1 MIKRATSPFKKS
13 HSRQTSVDESLSGAN
28 GQHTRT
34 VSGGSFHNLTASH
47 SRQASQGASSSHPPV
62 SGANQ
67 THHRTT
73 SRSSNTSQGSNFLAE
88 QYDRDRRTLID
99 CCFTKPDSKTNAPP
113 NNYMTHVRII
123 EDAKYPSSRPAPDS
137 RLENKKK
144 RVLVV
149 SSKPN
154 NPNAIQIH
162 KARENSDGTFQ
173 IGRTW
178 DLKEFVRIES
188 DTVIAEGFLVTMGK
202 KYYWETN
209 SAKEKTVFV
218 KTLIKIYMQVFDGRV
233 PELVNWDLSMFYLDE
248 RSYQRAVI
256 TRHGSSQPTSP
267 TVEKPMAQ
275 VQMQRE
281 MNSSTPSGGST
292 GVSVQ
297 AMPRSQ
303 KRVQQNAPQQQSYQ
317 QNVQQQQSYQQ
328 NVPPQQSYQQNVAQ
342 QQSYQQNAPQNVP
355 QRRSQQQTE
364 GTPPPPKNAQ
374 RNSLNKAP
382 YSSATTINR
391 LSNQYHDDMGSSPY
405 AESDDFQTPR
415 HDVYSAQSPVKNA
428 PDLEYQSTHSG
439 SSRSPVP
446 VAHSNSEAASGSTDL
461 YPADEPQPRSA
472 NRPASRS
479 PQRNAYQGRPRS
491 TVDLYSPS
499 NIHRNSQLGVNEPAA
514 GEKSLKRANVTSLD
528 DEYENMQPIS
538 FNNLGQDKG
547 SSRESPQRSA
557 IDLNDQSSEEESL
570 DLNNENAR
578 EELDLNANPQ
588 AQTRLEHNKAP
599 AVNEDDDLNT
609 SIHDYPLN
617 EAADLSFERGD
628 EVRYSQ
634 VIEPGTPHV
643 YHEVTTIQ
651 EESQTKLPEMVGT
664 DIAMEKADEKQK
676 KKKIVDVND
685 EALLETLTDVNW
697 NPDDDTGKLLER
709 IDLQL
714 AEIEHKFNTNI
725 LALENV
731 GADLKTFE
739 EDVDK
744 ECDKMNPTFAL
755 YLMELNTFADDI
767 DYVESRDNGLQI
779 ESANKKML
787 WNTLSDLLNTVSLD
801 EETLKELL
809 KCPIR
814 EKTLPWM
821 ETQLDS
827 LSRAIKAIRGV
838 SNEDAYSLQDMQALK
853 KRRQYYEKVTELFLE
868 RVVAEMGTMFE
879 YIRNNGTTKD
889 QLVNILQRLLTFS
902 SLIIFCKEISTTSY
916 NAIMNKWNKN
926 VHSVYNDMWIKII
939 KKLQDES
946 MGGREVVHGIANQ
959 PGEDKLL
966 EQWTTYKK
974 TRKITTD
981 MTLSSNTLTYII
993 DTLNLIEQQCIVY
1006 QNYVDNFFHISS
1018 TETYTEYV
1026 KKFKDPSS
1034 RIIDL
1039 SRVSVMDSDRDSALK
1054 KSQLVSKVFNPVV
1067 TQLISYFVEM
1077 MKFNQSTAPSVM
1089 LILEQKLRQIESTD
1103 QEFLIDTFTRI
1114 LTQLKQ
1120 LWAGFMEDELLY
1132 VERIATD
1139 TSSKAVLPTV
1149 VGLPIF
1155 IKNTQDALLFTQEKT
1170 NAKDFN
1176 NYEVPRM
1183 VNESF
1188 SSLCG
1193 SIVHLLAQQ
1202 VDNNV
1207 VSGKQK
1213 TALSTDQLTQAI
1225 TLLENTN
1232 WLIELLTLLNVPLK
1246 GIFEKP
1252 IQESKRIFDIEKDIY
1267 ANFLLQDAIPKLT
1280 SFVNGATHVVEAS
1293 PNQASSP
1300 AMWGAYSKSNL
1311 QNILTSYNSKEI
1323 NVLATRLHK
1332 RLLKHF
1338 TSGQPDIMRDN
1349 LCDKL
1354 WSCLQGQT
1362 VSLYLRLYTLI
1373 DKYYKGTHVKFSKN
1387 DIISSFE
1394 LFKETQV

>member
-1 MIKRATSPFKKS
+1 
-13 HSRQTSVDESLSGAN
+13 
-28 GQHTRT
+28 
-34 VSGGSFHNLTASH
+34 
-47 SRQASQGASSSHPPV
+47 
-62 SGANQ
+62 
-67 THHRTT
+67 
-73 SRSSNTSQGSNFLAE
+73 
-88 QYDRDRRTLID
+88 
-99 CCFTKPDSKTNAPP
+99 
-113 NNYMTHVRII
+113 
-123 EDAKYPSSRPAPDS
+123 
-137 RLENKKK
+137 
-144 RVLVV
+144 
-149 SSKPN
+149 
-154 NPNAIQIH
+154 
-162 KARENSDGTFQ
+162 
-173 IGRTW
+173 
-178 DLKEFVRIES
+178 
-188 DTVIAEGFLVTMGK
+188 
-202 KYYWETN
+202 
-209 SAKEKTVFV
+209 
-218 KTLIKIYMQVFDGRV
+218 
-233 PELVNWDLSMFYLDE
+233 
-248 RSYQRAVI
+248 
-256 TRHGSSQPTSP
+256 
-267 TVEKPMAQ
+267 
-275 VQMQRE
+275 
-281 MNSSTPSGGST
+281 
-292 GVSVQ
+292 
-297 AMPRSQ
+297 MP
-303 KRVQQNAPQQQSYQ
+303 
-317 QNVQQQQSYQQ
+317 
-328 NVPPQQSYQQNVAQ
+328 
-342 QQSYQQNAPQNVP
+342 
-355 QRRSQQQTE
+355 
-364 GTPPPPKNAQ
+364 
-374 RNSLNKAP
+374 
-382 YSSATTINR
+382 I
-391 LSNQYHDDMGSSPY
+391 
-405 AESDDFQTPR
+405 
-415 HDVYSAQSPVKNA
+415 
-428 PDLEYQSTHSG
+428 
-439 SSRSPVP
+439 
-446 VAHSNSEAASGSTDL
+446 AHSNSEAASGSTDMHTA
-461 YPADEPQPRSA
+461 YSANTGYTADEPQPRSA
-472 NRPASRS
+472 NRPVSRS
-479 PQRNAYQGRPRS
+479 PQRNAYQGRPKS
-491 TVDLYSPS
+491 IVDMYSPS
-499 NIHRNSQLGVNEPAA
+499 NIHRNSQLGVNEQVVPT
-514 GEKSLKRANVTSLD
+514 ESPERSPRRANVASLD
-528 DEYENMQPIS
+528 AEYEDMQPIS
-538 FNNLGQDKG
+538 FNDLGQDRG
-547 SSRESPQRSA
+547 SNRESPQRSA
-557 IDLNDQSSEEESL
+557 IDLNQQSSEEESL
-570 DLNNENAR
+570 DLNGPGYQ
-578 EELDLNANPQ
+578 EELDLNTNFQRQTDQSKDRAAN
-588 AQTRLEHNKAP
+588 ND
-599 AVNEDDDLNT
+599 VSEDDDLNA
-609 SIHDYPLN
+609 SIHDEPLN

-651 EESQTKLPEMVGT
+651 EESQKKLPEMVEPGLSS
-664 DIAMEKADEKQK
+664 EKPEEKQK
-676 KKKIVDVND
+676 KRNMIDVND
-685 EALLETLTDVNW
+685 EALLDTLTDVNW
-697 NPDDDTGKLLER
+697 KPDDDTGKLLER

-725 LALENV
+725 LALEDV
-731 GADLKTFE
+731 GPGLKEFE
-739 EDVDK
+739 ENVDK

-755 YLMELNTFADDI
+755 FLMELNTFADDI

-827 LSRAIKAIRGV
+827 LSRAIKAIRGE

-902 SLIIFCKEISTTSY
+902 SLIVFCKEISVKSY
-916 NAIMNKWNKN
+916 NAIMSKWNKN
-926 VHSVYNDMWIKII
+926 VQSVYNDMWIKIM
-939 KKLQDES
+939 KKLQDQSVNNSET
-946 MGGREVVHGIANQ
+946 VHGIANQ

-974 TRKITTD
+974 TRKMSND
-981 MTLSSNTLTYII
+981 VTLSSDSLTYII
-993 DTLNLIEQQCIVY
+993 DTINLVEQQCVVY
-1006 QNYVDNFFHISS
+1006 QNFVDNFFHISS
-1018 TETYTEYV
+1018 TESYTAYV
-1026 KKFKDPSS
+1026 TKFKEPSS

-1039 SRVSVMDSDRDSALK
+1039 SHVGIMDSDRESTLK
-1054 KSQLVSKVFNPVV
+1054 KSQLVSKVFNPVA
-1067 TQLISYFVEM
+1067 TQLMSYFVEM
-1077 MKFNQSTAPSVM
+1077 MKFNQSAAPSVM
-1089 LILEQKLRQIESTD
+1089 LILEQKLREIGSTD

-1120 LWAGFMEDELLY
+1120 LWSGFMEDELLY

-1155 IKNTQDALLFTQEKT
+1155 IKNTQDALLFTQHQT
-1170 NAKDFN
+1170 QVKDIE

-1188 SSLCG
+1188 SSICE
-1193 SIVHLLAQQ
+1193 SIVNLLAQQ

-1232 WLIELLTLLNVPLK
+1232 WLIELLTMLNVPLK

-1252 IQESKRIFDIEKDIY
+1252 IQESKRIFDVEKDIY

-1280 SFVNGATHVVEAS
+1280 SFVNGAMNVVESS

-1394 LFKETQV
+1394 LFKETQF